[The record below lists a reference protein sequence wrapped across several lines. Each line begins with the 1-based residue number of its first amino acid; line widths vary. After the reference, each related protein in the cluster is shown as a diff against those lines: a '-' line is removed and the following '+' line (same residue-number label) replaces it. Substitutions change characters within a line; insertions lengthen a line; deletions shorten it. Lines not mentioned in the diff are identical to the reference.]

1 MIRLAV
7 AGLCG
12 VVALLASYGCG
23 GSPDRSDAVHG
34 GAGSRQGA
42 TTGPG
47 RPAAAVSVDLTDA
60 RLEALER
67 GLRAE
72 AGAVRDAQARAL
84 NATTPQERGEAL
96 QAAFEDA
103 TLRQGAEAAGMPQDA
118 YRQLRTAVTDTLRT
132 LDYQGKI
139 EGPLSV
145 DLSRVDAATRDRLS
159 RDPLAALS
167 PAAADALRRRM
178 GSLVPVWLEYVRL
191 TAVAG

>member
-1 MIRLAV
+1 MTHLSI

-12 VVALLASYGCG
+12 VVALLAAYGCG
-23 GSPDRSDAVHG
+23 GTPDRSDAAHG

-42 TTGPG
+42 PTGPG
-47 RPAAAVSVDLTDA
+47 RAATAVSVDLTDA

-72 AGAVRDAQARAL
+72 TGAVRDAQARART
-84 NATTPQERGEAL
+84 ATTPQERGEAL

-103 TLRQGAEAAGMPQDA
+103 TVRQGAEAAGMPQDE
-118 YRQLRTAVTDTLRT
+118 YRQLRTVVTDTLRT

-139 EGPLSV
+139 DGPLSV

-178 GSLVPVWLEYVRL
+178 GSLVPVWLEYVQL